1 LEPVVLTAPGG
12 SETVK
17 AQMET
22 PTYFRLPGTHIVAE
36 SVDGEA
42 LIINLDT
49 GSYYSAE
56 GTADAIWSLLSQ
68 GVSVE
73 ETTARLEKAWD
84 AKAGLIAASVREMA
98 LEFAAEGLLIPG
110 TSEDQA
116 RAVPAT
122 SPAARSPFVAP
133 ELRKYTDMQELLV
146 LDPVHEVDEEGW
158 PNAAVKRA

>member
-1 LEPVVLTAPGG
+1 
-12 SETVK
+12 
-17 AQMET
+17 MET

-56 GTADAIWSLLSQ
+56 GIADAIWSLLSG

-73 ETTARLEKAWD
+73 EATARLEEAWE
-84 AKAGLIAASVREMA
+84 AEAGVIGASVRRLA
-98 LEFAAEGLLIPG
+98 AEFAAEGLL
-110 TSEDQA
+110 
-116 RAVPAT
+116 VPAT
-122 SPAARSPFVAP
+122 NGGEVTDTTVASSSGRVTFAPP

-158 PNAAVKRA
+158 PNAAVKRD

>member
-1 LEPVVLTAPGG
+1 
-12 SETVK
+12 
-17 AQMET
+17 MET

-56 GTADAIWSLLSQ
+56 GTADAIWSLLSR

-73 ETTARLEKAWD
+73 ETTTRMEEQWEAET
-84 AKAGLIAASVREMA
+84 GLVAASVRRLASELA
-98 LEFAAEGLLIPG
+98 KEGLL
-110 TSEDQA
+110 
-116 RAVPAT
+116 VPAAAG
-122 SPAARSPFVAP
+122 SDVLAEPAAKPSSRAPFTPP

-158 PNAAVKRA
+158 PNAAVKRN